1 MRIAMISSQF
11 PPLWGGVGNVAY
23 GEVVQLAARGH
34 EVHVI
39 TRNLPQ
45 DKVVPHIEG
54 DVHVHHVPMVKIP
67 MAFTTSFGKNAVR
80 KLMELGNDFDMVHVQ
95 SNMSLLQK
103 RHYWDIRAPIVSG
116 MLGTWKGERSMIT
129 WRDVTTSI
137 ESAND
142 LAVLYL
148 SPMFDVFEDYAL
160 QYSNANLII
169 CAELFE
175 AIRQRGVSNVYGD
188 DRWHLLYAGIDADA
202 LHPRNRDPGV
212 LERYGLDPEAPLVLF
227 VGRLAAR
234 KGVFDMLDIFR
245 RAHGEAPSSQL
256 VVLGSGP
263 QERDLRKRVADHGLD
278 DAVTI
283 TGSVPF
289 PDLQAFYATAD
300 AVLFPSFWEGQG
312 LIVGEAMASGT
323 VIIAS
328 EVGWVPEI
336 IRDGEN
342 GFRFPIRDVAKAAS
356 QLVQVLT
363 DDDLRQ
369 RIELEGRRTIEDGL
383 TLRHHMD
390 RLEAIYA
397 EVMGDDKPPR

>member
-1 MRIAMISSQF
+1 MVSSQF

-23 GEVVQLAARGH
+23 LEVVELAARGH

-39 TRNLPQ
+39 TRRHPPE
-45 DKVVPHIEG
+45 KKVPHIEG
-54 DVHVHHVPMVKIP
+54 DVHVHHVPMVPLP
-67 MAFTTSFGKNAVR
+67 MAFTTSFGKHAVA
-80 KLMELGNDFDMVHVQ
+80 KVMDLGNDFDMVHVQ

-103 RHYWDIRAPIVSG
+103 RHYWDIKAPIVSG
-116 MLGTWKGERSMIT
+116 MLGTWKGERSMIS
-129 WRDVTTSI
+129 WRDVTPSV

-148 SPMFDVFEDYAL
+148 SPMFDVYEDYAL
-160 QYSNANLII
+160 QYSNANIII
-169 CAELFE
+169 CTELLE
-175 AIRQRGVSNVYGD
+175 AIRQRGVTNVYGD
-188 DRWHLLYAGIDADA
+188 DRWHMLYAGIDAEA
-202 LHPRNRDPGV
+202 LNPGNKDPGV
-212 LERYGLDPEAPLVLF
+212 LERYGLDPGRPLVLF

-234 KGVFDMLDIFR
+234 KGVFDMLEIFR
-245 RAHGEAPSSQL
+245 LAHKDVPEAQL

-263 QERDLRKRVADHGLD
+263 QERGLRARVSAHGLD
-278 DAVTI
+278 DSVTI

-289 PDLQAFYATAD
+289 PDLQAFYATAH

-342 GFRFPIRDVAKAAS
+342 GFRFPAKDVTKAGS
-356 QLVQVLT
+356 QLVRALT
-363 DDDLRQ
+363 DDQLRH
-369 RIELEGRRTIEDGL
+369 RMEVEGRRTVEDGL
-383 TLRHHMD
+383 TIQHHTD
-390 RLEAIYA
+390 RLETIYE
-397 EVMGDDKPPR
+397 EVMGDTKPPR

>member
-1 MRIAMISSQF
+1 MISSQF

-23 GEVVQLAARGH
+23 GEVVHLAARGH

-39 TRNLPQ
+39 TRQHPP
-45 DKVVPHIEG
+45 DKKVPNIEG
-54 DVHVHHVPMVKIP
+54 DVHFHHVPMVKIP
-67 MAFTTSFGKNAVR
+67 MAFTTSFGKNAVG
-80 KLMELGNDFDMVHVQ
+80 KLMQLGNDFDMVHVQ

-103 RHYWDIRAPIVSG
+103 DHYWDIKAPIVSG
-116 MLGTWKGERSMIT
+116 MLGTWKGERSMIS
-129 WRDVTTSI
+129 WRDVTPSI

-148 SPMFDVFEDYAL
+148 SPLFDVYEDYAL
-160 QYSNANLII
+160 KYSNANVII
-169 CAELFE
+169 CTELLE

-188 DRWHLLYAGIDADA
+188 KRWHMLYAGIDDEA
-202 LHPRNRDPGV
+202 LHPRNADPTV
-212 LERYGLDPEAPLVLF
+212 LERYGLDPEVPTVLF

-234 KGVFDMLDIFR
+234 KGVFDMIDIFR
-245 RAHGEAPSSQL
+245 RAHREVPSSQL

-263 QERDLRKRVADHGLD
+263 QERGLRKRVADHGLD
-278 DAVTI
+278 DVVTI

-289 PDLQAFYATAD
+289 PDLQAFYATAQ

-328 EVGWVPEI
+328 DVGWVPEI

-342 GFRFPIRDVAKAAS
+342 GFRFPIRDVATAAS
-356 QLVQVLT
+356 KLVQVLT
-363 DDDLRQ
+363 DADLRHRMEQ
-369 RIELEGRRTIEDGL
+369 EGRTTVEGGL
-383 TLRHHMD
+383 ALHHHMD
-390 RLEAIYA
+390 TLEAIYE
-397 EVMGDDKPPR
+397 EVMGDEKPPR